1 VTVSVT
7 PNDGTQDGTT
17 VTATATV
24 IDTSPSVSVN
34 TLSSPQSGA
43 VTVGYQ
49 LTDADSDLCSIVVQY
64 SLDGGTNWNPA
75 TTGSGGDGV
84 SNLNTSSEGVEHTYI
99 WDSETDIGQVNSL
112 DVLIR
117 IVPSDAGGPGTA
129 ATTDSF
135 AVENQQPPTVT
146 WQDTIGLFAPTTSK
160 FFLRNTNEAGVADA
174 SFNYGPPNS
183 GWKPIVGDWDKDVH
197 RQCSIGLYNPITSVF
212 YLHNT
217 NDAGAADLRFQYG
230 PANAGW
236 LPIVGDW
243 DGDGTDTVGL
253 FNPITSVFYLHN
265 TNDAGAADLRFQYGP
280 ANVGWLPIT
289 GDWDGDGTDSI
300 GLYNPTTSKFY
311 LRNTNEVGPADATF
325 VYGPANFNWKPI
337 AGDWD
342 KDGTDT
348 IGLYNPTTS
357 KFYLH
362 NSNDVGVADLTFQYG
377 PPNAGWT
384 PIVGDWNGSGGSP
397 LRAVGDEGIAD
408 STIQP
413 LRESDLQPLTA
424 EAIARWTE
432 TGISPVLANRL
443 KNVQVV
449 IADLP
454 GCDLGLAV
462 GNTISIDR
470 DAAGHGWFID
480 PTPAHDEEFLPS
492 SNRLS
497 SQAVDRIDLLTVL
510 EHELGHT
517 AGLGDL
523 EVLTDDIMRGV
534 LGTGTR
540 RNAAHVDAVLAS
552 FDAT

>member
-1 VTVSVT
+1 
-7 PNDGTQDGTT
+7 
-17 VTATATV
+17 
-24 IDTSPSVSVN
+24 
-34 TLSSPQSGA
+34 
-43 VTVGYQ
+43 
-49 LTDADSDLCSIVVQY
+49 
-64 SLDGGTNWNPA
+64 
-75 TTGSGGDGV
+75 
-84 SNLNTSSEGVEHTYI
+84 
-99 WDSETDIGQVNSL
+99 
-112 DVLIR
+112 
-117 IVPSDAGGPGTA
+117 
-129 ATTDSF
+129 
-135 AVENQQPPTVT
+135 
-146 WQDTIGLFAPTTSK
+146 
-160 FFLRNTNEAGVADA
+160 
-174 SFNYGPPNS
+174 
-183 GWKPIVGDWDKDVH
+183 
-197 RQCSIGLYNPITSVF
+197 
-212 YLHNT
+212 
-217 NDAGAADLRFQYG
+217 
-230 PANAGW
+230 
-236 LPIVGDW
+236 
-243 DGDGTDTVGL
+243 
-253 FNPITSVFYLHN
+253 
-265 TNDAGAADLRFQYGP
+265 
-280 ANVGWLPIT
+280 LPIT
-289 GDWDGDGTDSI
+289 GDWDGDGTDS
-300 GLYNPTTSKFY
+300 
-311 LRNTNEVGPADATF
+311 
-325 VYGPANFNWKPI
+325 
-337 AGDWD
+337 
-342 KDGTDT
+342 

-384 PIVGDWNGSGGSP
+384 PIVGDWNGSGSP
-397 LRAVGDEGIAD
+397 LRAAGNQGIAD

-424 EAIARWTE
+424 EAIARWTK

-454 GCDLGLAV
+454 GSNLGLAV

-470 DAAGHGWFID
+470 DAAGHGWFVD
-480 PTPAHDEEFLPS
+480 PTPADDEEFSPS